1 MMSQS
6 WKKTTAMRMLPN
18 MSTSKDKQTMKFGQ
32 LTECNRR
39 NIFLEKSHAK
49 YGGETILRPFLK
61 IRI

>member
-6 WKKTTAMRMLPN
+6 WKKATAMHMLSN
-18 MSTSKDKQTMKFGQ
+18 MSISKDKQTMKFGQ
-32 LTECNRR
+32 LTEYNRK

-49 YGGETILRPFLK
+49 YGGATILRPFLK